1 MNFELQKEDI
11 LNIGYGVENET
22 DNTLLV
28 AFPYAPKMESAFL
41 REVLKCF
48 GDYSITKIE
57 SEPNKENEISLS
69 YHTNLPWAMY
79 SELKEAQEKEQE
91 TTEQAS

>member
-28 AFPYAPKMESAFL
+28 AFPYAPKMAAF
-41 REVLKCF
+41 
-48 GDYSITKIE
+48 
-57 SEPNKENEISLS
+57 SL
-69 YHTNLPWAMY
+69 PAM
-79 SELKEAQEKEQE
+79 L
-91 TTEQAS
+91 